1 MTAKEAIKQISVM
14 LGVAQDG
21 ETAETVVEIQ
31 LAEYE
36 LVDGTMVKCEGD
48 KLEVGKELFVVTEEG
63 DIPAPEGKHQTKDGL
78 VISVDAEGVITEV
91 EEVVEEEESAE
102 EVEAEFETEATE
114 EVTEETTVSLSE
126 EVVSQVMDA
135 LTAISADIEALKGRV
150 DATDEAF
157 HAFKNEPA
165 AGKITNNLN
174 DSQKNQGELADAR
187 WKKIVEFRNQTINN
201 K

>member
-14 LGVAQDG
+14 LGVAQEG

-36 LVDGTMVKCEGD
+36 LVDGTKVRCEGD
-48 KLEVGKELFVVTEEG
+48 SLELGKELFVVTDEG
-63 DIPAPEGKHQTKDGL
+63 DVYAPEGKHQTKDGM
-78 VISVDAEGVITEV
+78 VITVDANGVITDL
-91 EEVVEEEESAE
+91 EEVTEEEESAE
-102 EVEAEFETEATE
+102 EVEAELEVAE

-126 EVVSQVMDA
+126 EVVLKVMEA
-135 LTAISADIEALKGRV
+135 LEKINANIEALEGRV

-157 HAFKNEPA
+157 HAFRNEPA

-187 WKKIVEFRNQTINN
+187 WQKIVEYRNQTS

>member
-14 LGVAQDG
+14 LGVAQEG

-78 VISVDAEGVITEV
+78 VVSVDAEGVITEV

-102 EVEAEFETEATE
+102 EVAEEFETEATE

-135 LTAISADIEALKGRV
+135 LNTIGAKIEALEGRM
-150 DATDEAF
+150 DTSEQEF

-174 DSQKNQGELADAR
+174 DSNKSQGELADAR

>member
-14 LGVAQDG
+14 LGVARDG
-21 ETAETVVEIQ
+21 ETTETVVEIQ

-36 LVDGTMVKCEGD
+36 LVDGTKVRCEGD
-48 KLEVGKELFVVTEEG
+48 SLELGKELFVVTDEG
-63 DIPAPEGKHQTKDGL
+63 DVYAPEGKHQTKDGM
-78 VISVDAEGVITEV
+78 VITVDAKGVITDL
-91 EEVVEEEESAE
+91 EEVTEEEESAE
-102 EVEAEFETEATE
+102 EVEAELEATE
-114 EVTEETTVSLSE
+114 GNEEETTITLSG
-126 EVVSQVMDA
+126 EVVGKVMEA
-135 LTAISADIEALKGRV
+135 LEKINANIEALEGRV

-157 HAFKNEPA
+157 HSFRNEPA

-187 WKKIVEFRNQTINN
+187 WQKIVEFRNQSS